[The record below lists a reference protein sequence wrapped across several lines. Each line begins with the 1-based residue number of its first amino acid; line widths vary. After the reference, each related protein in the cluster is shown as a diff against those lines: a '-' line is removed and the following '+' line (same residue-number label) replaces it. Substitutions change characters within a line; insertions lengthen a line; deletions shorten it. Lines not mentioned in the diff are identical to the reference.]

1 MSDMK
6 LPDGAVNEEGG
17 ALDFFI
23 LSDDDGKD
31 YKFEVVGSCEYKGKT
46 YYALVNPDE
55 CEEGEFEE
63 YVVIRADKTPDGG
76 EDYTFIDD
84 DDEFDDVAD
93 IFDDMFTTE
102 IDCD

>member
-6 LPDGAVNEEGG
+6 MPEEKMGTE
-17 ALDFFI
+17 LDFFI
-23 LSDDDGKD
+23 LSDDKGKD
-31 YKFEVVGSCEYKGKT
+31 TKFEVVGTCVYKKKT
-46 YYALVNPDE
+46 YYALVNPEE

-63 YVVIRADKTPDGG
+63 YLVIRADKNAQG
-76 EDYTFIDD
+76 EEEYSFIDD

-102 IDCD
+102 IDCDN